1 MNKLSLVGVLIIL
14 FVTVTLLP
22 AQTPGYMG
30 KRFVAGYGFYF
41 SPAVFGS
48 NGQGNAI
55 FGRKNGNATDGELA
69 FNSMHEA
76 FLEYALTKRFALGFS
91 GKFYR
96 TTYDNTRDLYVST
109 NQVDN
114 YGYNSSISYSGSPE
128 GFYYIH
134 GQNYS
139 LYAKLFNKLYLAPW
153 GRYMMFGINVEKYTC
168 TYNPSEM
175 KLKYTNNYGS
185 YTNYPA
191 YSDFGPQKQKFTKFD
206 LLFGLGR
213 TRIIAN
219 RVVLDYGFN
228 ANMIAFLSTLFDTV
242 AADEDGVYS
251 TYAKPSNYMAVTSP
265 WRVRGVNRFN
275 VFLKVGVLL
284 F

>member
-1 MNKLSLVGVLIIL
+1 MKKLKLVCVLIIL
-14 FVTVTLLP
+14 FGNVTPLSS
-22 AQTPGYMG
+22 QTPGYMG

-48 NGQGNAI
+48 NGQGSSI
-55 FGRKNGNATDGELA
+55 FGRENGNATDGEFA
-69 FNSMHEA
+69 FNSMHEVFIEA
-76 FLEYALTKRFALGFS
+76 ALTKRFALGLS
-91 GKFYR
+91 CKFYK
-96 TTYDNTRDLYVST
+96 TTYDNARDLYVSNT
-109 NQVDN
+109 QVDK
-114 YGYNSSISYSGSPE
+114 YGYNTTVSYSGSPD

-139 LYAKLFNKLYLAPW
+139 LYAKLFNKLYVAPW
-153 GRYMMFGINVEKYTC
+153 GRYMMFGINVKKYTC
-168 TYNPSEM
+168 TYDPSEM
-175 KLKYTNNYGS
+175 KLRYNS
-185 YTNYPA
+185 YSSSYSNYPA
-191 YSDFGPQKQKFTKFD
+191 YSNFGPEKQKFTKFD
-206 LLFGLGR
+206 VLFGLGR

-228 ANMIAFLSTLFDTV
+228 ANMIAFLSTFFDTV
-242 AADEDGVYS
+242 AADNDGVFS
-251 TYAKPSNYMAVTSP
+251 ANATASNYIKVTSP